1 MGGILTTLG
10 VQLPQQQLNDMQKKI
25 DRLEKVNAISRET
38 NETLRRKIAEMTTAA
53 EQMSATKKDATM
65 VQQQL
70 DKVIAA
76 HEETKRAL
84 RKAEVELSKRTELQQ
99 KQKQT
104 FLKDIES
111 LRADYEAFEA
121 KCRKHVSVL
130 QEKNKKL
137 LGRHLLLVQNHKVLS
152 TKYEDLKRNNK
163 TQEATVAQT
172 KPKPVGLLPIKVP
185 IAINEYLIKVS
196 GLFIKGPL
204 PVNIK
209 NVNKGSKTVSFTMN
223 QRFLRIEIEHVD
235 IKAPATA
242 HIRVERKPQVGQS
255 SRPFVIRFSGNNEL
269 TVFGNEFLQGG
280 RWKQKTLQGFKSLE
294 KTYFKPVTFTRELK
308 TLAGGRKVNTVVM
321 TFACPELKDG
331 IPSCNGQV
339 IFHVSPDNGWQG
351 LNHIRISQSD

>member
-1 MGGILTTLG
+1 MGALLTTLG

-25 DRLEKVNAISRET
+25 DKLEKANAISRET
-38 NETLRRKIAEMTTAA
+38 NETLRRRIAEMTTAA
-53 EQMSATKKDATM
+53 EQMSATKEDAAI
-65 VQQQL
+65 VQQKL

-99 KQKQT
+99 KQKEI
-104 FLKDIES
+104 FLKDIEG

-121 KCRKHVSVL
+121 KCRDKVSKL
-130 QEKNKKL
+130 QERNKKL
-137 LGRHLLLVQNHKVLS
+137 LGRHMSLAQGYKVLAA
-152 TKYEDLKRNNK
+152 KYEELKRDKK

-172 KPKPVGLLPIKVP
+172 KPKPGLLPF
-185 IAINEYLIKVS
+185 INDS
-196 GLFIKGPL
+196 GRRFFKGPL

-209 NVNKGSKTVSFTMN
+209 NVNKGFKTVSFTMN

-242 HIRVERKPQVGQS
+242 FIRVERKPPPGQS
-255 SRPFVIRFSGNNEL
+255 SAPFVIRFSGNNEL

-294 KTYFKPVTFTRELK
+294 KTHFKPVTFTRELR

-331 IPSCNGQV
+331 IPSCSGQV
-339 IFHVSPDNGWQG
+339 TFDVSPNNAWQG
-351 LNHIRISQSD
+351 LHRIKISQSD

>member
-10 VQLPQQQLNDMQKKI
+10 IQLPQQQLNDMQKKI
-25 DRLEKVNAISRET
+25 DKLEKANAISRET

-53 EQMSATKKDATM
+53 EQMSATTEDATI
-65 VQQQL
+65 VQQKL

-84 RKAEVELSKRTELQQ
+84 RKAEVELTKRTELHE

-121 KCRKHVSVL
+121 KCREKVLVL

-137 LGRHLLLVQNHKVLS
+137 LERHLSLAQGYKVLAH
-152 TKYEDLKRNNK
+152 KYEELKRDKK
-163 TQEATVAQT
+163 TQEAATVAQT

-185 IAINEYLIKVS
+185 IAIKRPLKRT
-196 GLFIKGPL
+196 FIKGAFIKGTL
-204 PVNIK
+204 PVNIQ
-209 NVNKGSKTVSFTMN
+209 NVNKESKTVSFTMN

-242 HIRVERKPQVGQS
+242 FIRVERKPQVGQNS
-255 SRPFVIRFSGNNEL
+255 FPFVIRFSGNNEL
-269 TVFGNEFLQGG
+269 TVFGNEFLQGA
-280 RWKQKTLQGFKSLE
+280 RWKQKTLQGFKSQ

-321 TFACPELKDG
+321 TFACSEG